1 MKQLCRA
8 VPWFVNVTTPWPPI
22 QRAILS
28 LAAIVTLWNGHW
40 TLVAQELASPELDLI
55 EYVGPAE
62 RLDAWSERETM
73 VLRGRV
79 KQFDAEKLVMSL
91 PDGSDRTIDSPQI
104 SRIVPAWQN
113 EAARST
119 HQLLGEKKYIEAAKA
134 VPAALNSNL
143 VRWQQRLLIADLVQ
157 AVAALGDQ
165 PKASD
170 YFLSLANS
178 KAPLLLYSYMPLCWT
193 AQEPSPELTE
203 SARKWLTSS
212 DDVARLLGASWLLFG
227 DQQQS
232 AAQALKQLQ
241 GSQDS
246 AVAHMAIAQ
255 SWRLVPPPQTLASLP
270 KWLEFRDKLIPP
282 LQLGPTELI
291 ADRLMRVGET
301 DLAIGQWMRIASMHP
316 EQYHRASAALE
327 MASGQLKRVGREE
340 EAKRLEPWIMQLR
353 GKLPSE

>member
-1 MKQLCRA
+1 MKQRYRA
-8 VPWFVNVTTPWPPI
+8 VSAPVNVTTRWPLI
-22 QRAILS
+22 RSALQS
-28 LAAIVTLWNGHW
+28 FAAFVTLWNCHW
-40 TLVAQELASPELDLI
+40 TLVAQELAAPALDLV
-55 EYVGPAE
+55 EYVGSAE
-62 RLDAWSERETM
+62 RLDAWSERETV

-79 KQFDAEKLVMSL
+79 KQFDAEKLVISL
-91 PDGSDRTIDSPQI
+91 PDGSDRTIDSAQI
-104 SRIVPAWQN
+104 SRIVPDWQN

-119 HQLLGEKKYIEAAKA
+119 HQLLVEKRYLEAAKA

-165 PKASD
+165 QKASD

-178 KAPLLLYSYMPLCWT
+178 KAPHLLYSYMPLCWT
-193 AQEPSPELTE
+193 AEEPSPELTE
-203 SARKWLTSS
+203 AARKWLTSS
-212 DDVARLLGASWLLFG
+212 DDVASLLGASWLLFG
-227 DQQQS
+227 DQQQT
-232 AAQALKQLQ
+232 AVQTLKQLQ

-246 AVAHMAIAQ
+246 AVAQMAIAQ
-255 SWRLVPPPQTLASLP
+255 SWRLVPPPQTLTSLP

-291 ADRLMRVGET
+291 ADRLMRVSET

-327 MASGQLKRVGREE
+327 MAAGQLKRVGREE
-340 EAKRLEPWIMQLR
+340 EAKRLEPWIMQLG